1 MPSARPNILFLLSDQ
16 LRPFELGC
24 YGHPVIR
31 TPNIDRLAAAGVRF
45 EHAVTPNPLC
55 TPARACLL
63 SGQYSRTCTGMLG
76 NVGDPEEQRRHFP
89 ETTLPELLQAAGY
102 ETRLVGKW
110 HVGPNPRL
118 LGFDDAV
125 YPTVHH
131 RNCDQTY
138 FDGRG
143 GRWTQSG
150 FGPDFEV
157 ARSCDFLCGPHDRPF
172 FLFHNLCLPHMPYF
186 DVPDRHRRRYARGS
200 LPLRPNTL
208 RDGRLYHNDEAFK
221 IYLYDFL
228 HYREKLPWADVL
240 PEGYDLHSLYAH
252 YAGMVDAVDAQVGA
266 ILAGLD
272 ASGQRDET
280 IVLFT
285 SDHGDNLGSQHLWN
299 KHSINQEAIRIPWM
313 VSWPGR
319 LAPRVAGHHVAS
331 LVDVAPTLLSLAGLP
346 APAAMQGRDL
356 GPVLQGEQPCVGDG
370 AAFVENIGGE
380 IALRTPTHL
389 YGVQTSLRA
398 GAPDRWPTEQPLA
411 FYDLSVDP
419 FEQHNLA
426 ATGEQSDLG
435 RVLRTGV
442 LEWNR
447 TTPWLAGSLG
457 GTYGHGLE

>member
-1 MPSARPNILFLLSDQ
+1 M
-16 LRPFELGC
+16 
-24 YGHPVIR
+24 IR
-31 TPNIDRLAAAGVRF
+31 TPNIDRLAAGGVRF

-76 NVGDPEEQRRHFP
+76 NVGDPEERRRHFP
-89 ETTLPELLQAAGY
+89 DATLPERLQAAGY

-118 LGFDDAV
+118 LGFDDTV

-138 FDGRG
+138 FDGLG
-143 GRWTQSG
+143 GHWTQSG
-150 FGPDFEV
+150 YCPDFEV
-157 ARSCDFLCGPHDRPF
+157 ARSCEFLRARHDRPF

-208 RDGRLYHNDEAFK
+208 RDGHLYHNEEAFK

-228 HYREKLPWADVL
+228 HYREKLPWADIL
-240 PEGYDLHSLYAH
+240 PDGYDLHSLYAD
-252 YAGMVDAVDAQVGA
+252 YAGMIDAVDAQVGS
-266 ILAGLD
+266 LLD
-272 ASGQRDET
+272 ALAASGLCDET

-299 KHSINQEAIRIPWM
+299 KHSINQEAIRIPWLL
-313 VSWPGR
+313 SWPDR
-319 LAPRVAGHHVAS
+319 FAPRVVQGQVAS

-346 APAAMQGRDL
+346 VPVTMQGRDL
-356 GPVLQGEQPCVGDG
+356 GCVVRGEKPCLGDDG
-370 AAFVENIGGE
+370 AFVENIGGE

-389 YGVQTSLRA
+389 LGVQTTLRE
-398 GAPDRWPTEQPLA
+398 GMPDRWPTEQPLA
-411 FYDLSVDP
+411 FYDLSADP
-419 FEQHNLA
+419 FEQRNLA
-426 ATGEQSDLG
+426 ATREQASLADA
-435 RVLRTGV
+435 LRTRV

-447 TTPWLAGSLG
+447 TTPWMAGTLG
-457 GTYGHGLE
+457 GTYGHGAQ